1 MADRAREK
9 GRTERYLPKSAW
21 ASMSKEERRATDE
34 KKKRATRGKPVNTHV
49 ANTEKAKRAGK
60 KARAKKYKIE
70 RERGR
75 KDERNTSDRD

>member
-21 ASMSKEERRATDE
+21 ASMSKDERRATDE

-60 KARAKKYKIE
+60 KARAYKAS
-70 RERGR
+70 R
-75 KDERNTSDRD
+75 KNG

>member
-1 MADRAREK
+1 MAYLAREK

-49 ANTEKAKRAGK
+49 SNTETAKRASK
-60 KARAKKYKIE
+60 KARSYKKSKE
-70 RERGR
+70 
-75 KDERNTSDRD
+75 SS